1 MQTRDRKILHQKI
14 FLCGIVAIGLIS
26 IAGSG
31 PILGQ
36 EAAFPSKPIEIIVPF
51 GPGGIIDVGT
61 RIFVPSLSKELKVP
75 VVVRNQTGGGGLIGS
90 TAFLKTKPD
99 GYTLLSASGAAVIS
113 TVQLSKTPAFDP
125 RKDFLPISY
134 LADAPCAL
142 SVPKN
147 SPFKTFDDFLQFAK
161 NNPGKLKGGVSSLG
175 GETHIMFASIVGE
188 HKLDVKMIPYPATG
202 ELVTAILGG
211 HVDWMTLSLPATMA
225 YAKSGDVR
233 ILLLTRRTPEL
244 PGVPSGPDVGMPK
257 VSVSMWMGFFAL
269 PQTPKAASD
278 RLASAMSNASK
289 DPEMAKKLAQAG
301 FNVAFKNPQE
311 FSKLL
316 TDQWEIFARVIKEAG
331 ITTH

>member
-1 MQTRDRKILHQKI
+1 MQTRGRRDLHRKI
-14 FLCGIVAIGLIS
+14 FLCGIVAMGLIS
-26 IAGSG
+26 LVGAA

-36 EAAFPSKPIEIIVPF
+36 EAAFPSKPVEIVVPF

-61 RIFVPSLSKELKVP
+61 RIFVPPLSKELKVP
-75 VVVRNQTGGGGLIGS
+75 IVVRNQTGGGGLIGS

-99 GYTLLSASGAAVIS
+99 GYTLLSASGGAVIS
-113 TVQLSKTPAFDP
+113 TVHLSKTPAFDP
-125 RKDFLPISY
+125 RKDFLPVSY
-134 LADAPCAL
+134 IADAPVAM

-147 SPFKTFDDFLQFAK
+147 SPFKTFDEFLQFAK

-188 HKLDVKMIPYPATG
+188 NKLDVKMIPYPATG

-244 PGVPSGPDVGMPK
+244 PGVPSGPDVGLPK
-257 VSVSMWMGFFAL
+257 VSVSIWMGLFAL
-269 PQTPKAASD
+269 PQTPKAAYD
-278 RLASAMSNASK
+278 RLVSAVSNASK

-301 FNVAFKNPQE
+301 FNVAYKNPQE

-316 TDQWEIFARVIKEAG
+316 NDQWEIFARVIKEAD